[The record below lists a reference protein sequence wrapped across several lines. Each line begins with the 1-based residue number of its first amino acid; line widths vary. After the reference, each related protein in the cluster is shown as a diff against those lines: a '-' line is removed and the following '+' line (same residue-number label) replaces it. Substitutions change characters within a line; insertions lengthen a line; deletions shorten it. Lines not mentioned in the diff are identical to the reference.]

1 MFGIITIWISEI
13 KRGWVYVCN
22 SMIHLLFLLD
32 SKLLAKLF
40 CLSVSNGYNI
50 LQRLRVLNINSADIL
65 C

>member
-1 MFGIITIWISEI
+1 MFGIITICISEI

-40 CLSVSNGYNI
+40 CLSISNGYNI
-50 LQRLRVLNINSADIL
+50 LQRLRDLNSTNIL